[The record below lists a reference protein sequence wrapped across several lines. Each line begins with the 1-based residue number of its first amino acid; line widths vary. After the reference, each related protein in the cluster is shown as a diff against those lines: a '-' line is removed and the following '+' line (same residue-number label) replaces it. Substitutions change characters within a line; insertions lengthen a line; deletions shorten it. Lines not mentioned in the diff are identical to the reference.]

1 MEAAKSRSALCASKI
16 VSSNPLDSFRRL
28 AHLFVSTEDSKILKE
43 RYEKFAGLEGPIGAD
58 RNFADS
64 PEWTG
69 RNNPSH
75 TDSLFIN
82 TTQVIYCAPD
92 LGEYD
97 DGLNGPKK
105 WDNARQRVLADKS
118 ALVLIQKDIAAQGW
132 DDKNLKVEATTITA
146 PPTLLTREE
155 AARIS
160 DTITFNPIWLEHR
173 IQEGGLF
180 FSDETFEKMKK
191 KGALAELK
199 KEWKDG
205 KRATPIDSLIE
216 DLSVTLHHEMFH
228 LSAFGSHND
237 LPAPD
242 PRAYFWMNNI
252 EYRFRDNPE
261 LMAILALIFDLK
273 QNRKVTVNKDGE
285 LK

>member
-1 MEAAKSRSALCASKI
+1 
-16 VSSNPLDSFRRL
+16 
-28 AHLFVSTEDSKILKE
+28 
-43 RYEKFAGLEGPIGAD
+43 
-58 RNFADS
+58 
-64 PEWTG
+64 
-69 RNNPSH
+69 
-75 TDSLFIN
+75 
-82 TTQVIYCAPD
+82 
-92 LGEYD
+92 
-97 DGLNGPKK
+97 LNGPKK

-132 DDKNLKVEATTITA
+132 HDKNLKVEATTITA

-160 DTITFNPIWLEHR
+160 DTITFNHIWLEHR

-216 DLSVTLHHEMFH
+216 DLSVTLHHEVSKPQTKRKACSIIRLTH
-228 LSAFGSHND
+228 GRCSTLAHSAVTMTYPPPIRVRTFG
-237 LPAPD
+237 
-242 PRAYFWMNNI
+242 
-252 EYRFRDNPE
+252 
-261 LMAILALIFDLK
+261 
-273 QNRKVTVNKDGE
+273 
-285 LK
+285 